1 MSVSDRNPTP
11 DTAAF
16 RELEQLVRH
25 LVDELAGFRR
35 RALQAEARLRQLESA
50 ATSATSHAA
59 PDGPGPLGHDLGADE
74 GRLSELATENA
85 QLRARLAQATDRT
98 RRMLDRVRF
107 HRQQHVIGGE
117 K

>member
-16 RELEQLVRH
+16 RELQQLVRH

-35 RALQAEARLRQLESA
+35 RALQAEARLRQLESVA
-50 ATSATSHAA
+50 PSEASHVASA
-59 PDGPGPLGHDLGADE
+59 DPGHVGHDHGADD
-74 GRLSELATENA
+74 GRLSELAAENA
-85 QLRARLAQATDRT
+85 QLRARLEQATDRT

-107 HRQQHVIGGE
+107 LRQQHLIGGE

>member
-16 RELEQLVRH
+16 RELQQLVRH

-35 RALQAEARLRQLESA
+35 RALQAEARLRQLESSD
-50 ATSATSHAA
+50 TSATSRAESADQAPVRHDHVEGDGRAA
-59 PDGPGPLGHDLGADE
+59 
-74 GRLSELATENA
+74 ELEAENA
-85 QLRARLAQATDRT
+85 RLRARLEQATDRT
-98 RRMLDRVRF
+98 RKMLDRVRF
-107 HRQQHVIGGE
+107 LRQQHLIGGE